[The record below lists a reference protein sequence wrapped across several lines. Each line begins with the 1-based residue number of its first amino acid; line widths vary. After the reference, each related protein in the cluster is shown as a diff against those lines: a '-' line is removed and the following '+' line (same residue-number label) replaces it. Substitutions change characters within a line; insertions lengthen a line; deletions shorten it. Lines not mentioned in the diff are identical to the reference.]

1 MEVTEAGIL
10 NVKKNCR
17 DDLILSSQ
25 LLICIDIIQY
35 LCFGNVRSSRYTNAI
50 SISPTIVLVIK
61 LNFLMFMYS
70 LEAILI
76 MLNTI
81 TNNGTLI
88 TNNFQYK
95 EL

>member
-35 LCFGNVRSSRYTNAI
+35 LGFGKVRSSCYSNAI
-50 SISPTIVLVIK
+50 SISPTSISDQIEFSDVYV
-61 LNFLMFMYS
+61 
-70 LEAILI
+70 
-76 MLNTI
+76 
-81 TNNGTLI
+81 
-88 TNNFQYK
+88 
-95 EL
+95 